1 MLTINFDLS
10 AFESVEIIPV
20 ADCHI
25 GNELFSEADFKKTI
39 DYILEEPDD
48 ERCARIC
55 LLNGDLTESV
65 TRNSRVGDV
74 FDQTMTPS
82 VQVATMVKYL
92 RPLMETNKK
101 YPQGKI
107 LSYCAGNHDEGRY
120 KDTGISA
127 AESIA
132 VGLGLEDRFS
142 KDGCYSFIRVQSKN
156 RQAPTIATIY
166 NTHLSGGGTTIGG
179 KANRVL
185 KAGLHGGII
194 ADVIVGSHVHEP
206 MTFKED
212 VIVPQVKDCILKQ
225 KTITYVITNA
235 FLRYGGYSQRGGMKP
250 GTIAVPRIF
259 LMTGRDQSKA
269 DNRKQNKRY
278 IYTEV
283 IL

>member
-1 MLTINFDLS
+1 MPI
-10 AFESVEIIPV
+10 
-20 ADCHI
+20 ADVHI
-25 GNELFSEADFKKTI
+25 GNELCNEAEFKKI
-39 DYILEEPDD
+39 VDYILEEPDD
-48 ERCARIC
+48 PRCARIC

-65 TRNSRVGDV
+65 TKTSRAGDV
-74 FDQTMTPS
+74 FEQTMTPS

-92 RPLMETNKK
+92 RPLTETSKK

-142 KDGCYSFIRVQSKN
+142 KDGCYSFIKICGLN
-156 RQAPTIATIY
+156 KQATTVGTLY
-166 NTHLSGGGTTIGG
+166 NTHLTGGGSTIGG

-185 KAGLHGGII
+185 KAGLHGGIL
-194 ADVIVGSHVHEP
+194 ADIICGSHLHEP
-206 MTFKED
+206 LTFKED
-212 VIVPQVKDCILKQ
+212 VIVPKPHECRVKQ
-225 KTITYVITNA
+225 MTITYVLTNA
-235 FLRYGGYSQRGGMKP
+235 FLRFGGYSQRGGMKP
-250 GTIAVPRIF
+250 ATISVPRIF
-259 LMTGRDQSKA
+259 LLQGRDQSK
-269 DNRKQNKRY
+269 KQNKRF

>member
-1 MLTINFDLS
+1 MLTINFDLT
-10 AFESVEIIPV
+10 AFESVEIVPI
-20 ADCHI
+20 ADVHI
-25 GNELFSEADFKKTI
+25 GNELSDIGTLKKTI

-65 TRNSRVGDV
+65 TKNTRAGDI

-82 VQVATMVKYL
+82 VQVATMIQYL
-92 RPLMETNKK
+92 RPLTETSKK

-120 KDTGISA
+120 KETGISA

-132 VGLGLEDRFS
+132 VGLGLEERFS
-142 KDGCYSFIRVQSKN
+142 KDGCYSFIRMCGRN
-156 RQAPTIATIY
+156 RQAVKIGTIY
-166 NTHLSGGGTTIGG
+166 NTHMTGGGTTIGG

-185 KAGLHGGII
+185 KAGLHGGIL

-206 MTFKED
+206 ITFKED
-212 VIVPQVKDCILKQ
+212 VIIPQQHDGVLKQ
-225 KTITYVITNA
+225 MTITYVVTNA

-250 GTIAVPRIF
+250 STIAVPRIF
-259 LMTGRDQSKA
+259 LLQGRDQS
-269 DNRKQNKRY
+269 NKQNRRY
-278 IYTEV
+278 IYAEV